1 MLFTSEERPCRFC
14 KHNLNYLLLNK
25 CEINDSSE
33 YYMGSSR
40 KFTVIVLGSGGVGK
54 SALVVKYVCGKFVD
68 KYDPTIEDFYQKEV
82 SYAGLPKTLNI
93 LDTAGTSQFSSLHD
107 LYIKNGDGFL
117 IVYNLANKQS
127 FNDIRNM
134 RETILRIKGLP
145 SNGFVPLV
153 LVGTKA
159 DLLSELDD
167 KSCILREPIN
177 LANEWLCPHVETSA
191 RDNVGVDDVF
201 LELLSQV

>member
-1 MLFTSEERPCRFC
+1 M
-14 KHNLNYLLLNK
+14 KNINLCY
-25 CEINDSSE
+25 
-33 YYMGSSR
+33 
-40 KFTVIVLGSGGVGK
+40 
-54 SALVVKYVCGKFVD
+54 
-68 KYDPTIEDFYQKEV
+68 

-191 RDNVGVDDVF
+191 RDNIGVEDVF
-201 LELLSQV
+201 LELLSQVRIFHLSDLIFLIILLFYFTVYDQLYSRSVFTRNFCLKAV